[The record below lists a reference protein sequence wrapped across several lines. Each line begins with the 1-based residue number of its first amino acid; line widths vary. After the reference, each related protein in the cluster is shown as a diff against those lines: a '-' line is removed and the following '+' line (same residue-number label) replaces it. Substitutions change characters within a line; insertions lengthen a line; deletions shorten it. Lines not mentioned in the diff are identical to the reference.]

1 MTGWGDSASQQAQAD
16 LDELYDAATDFAV
29 RRLSLAGTFQ
39 PFAFA
44 VAAGGQVHAIQPSDP
59 SGSVSETDEQLATL
73 WRDVAELKDSLRA
86 VAVAVNVTLPEE
98 NRDGIQVTV
107 EHQDGIAIGLVA
119 RYTVGPNRIASL
131 EAPSAYEEDPRI
143 WTVEN

>member
-1 MTGWGDSASQQAQAD
+1 MAGWGDSASQQAQAD

-44 VAAGGQVHAIQPSDP
+44 VAPGGQVQAIQPADP
-59 SGSVSETDEQLATL
+59 SGSASETSEQLATL
-73 WRDVAELKDSLRA
+73 WRDVAGFKDSLRA
-86 VAVAVNVTLPEE
+86 VAVAVNVTLPQE
-98 NRDGIQVTV
+98 NRDGIQLTV
-107 EHQDGIAIGLVA
+107 EHQEGIAIGLIT
-119 RYTVGPNRIASL
+119 RYTIGTNHIAQL

-143 WTVEN
+143 WTV

>member
-29 RRLSLAGTFQ
+29 RRLTLAGTFQ

-44 VAAGGQVHAIQPSDP
+44 VAVGGQVQAIQPSDP
-59 SGSVSETDEQLATL
+59 SGSALQTDEQLDAL
-73 WRDVAELKDSLRA
+73 WQDVAESKDSLRA

-98 NRDGIQVTV
+98 NRDGIQLTV
-107 EHQDGIAIGLVA
+107 EHQEGIAIGLVA
-119 RYTVGPNRIASL
+119 RYSIGMNRIAQL

-143 WTVEN
+143 WTV